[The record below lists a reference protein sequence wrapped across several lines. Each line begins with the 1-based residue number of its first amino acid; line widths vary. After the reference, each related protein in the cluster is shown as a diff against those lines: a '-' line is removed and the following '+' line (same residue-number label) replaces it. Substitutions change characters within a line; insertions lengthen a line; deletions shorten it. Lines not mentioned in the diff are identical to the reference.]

1 MPTLRDGLE
10 ITDFLGQRY
19 GKRFSCV
26 GRVQAD
32 ATTGYDY
39 RVKAGSLTIAP
50 PLSADSCADSPT
62 QVQLAD

>member
-1 MPTLRDGLE
+1 MTPRADTVTPRARA
-10 ITDFLGQRY
+10 IASASTTRY
-19 GKRFSCV
+19 
-26 GRVQAD
+26 D
-32 ATTGYDY
+32 D